1 MNPVRKRRLIF
12 VLLLLLA
19 AGAAT
24 ALALTA
30 LKDNINHY
38 YSPTEIVE
46 GQAPLDR
53 TFRLGGLVAMGSTQ
67 RDSASL
73 RVDFKVTDCFR
84 DLPVRYDGILPDLFR
99 EGQSVIATGKITDQ
113 VFVASEVL
121 AKHDENYMPAEAADA
136 LAKARAR
143 GADEQCL
150 ATADQGRKQGAKP

>member
-12 VLLLLLA
+12 VMLLVLA
-19 AGAAT
+19 AVAAT

-38 YSPTEIVE
+38 YSPTEISE

-67 RDSASL
+67 RDTQSL

-84 DLPVRYDGILPDLFR
+84 DLPVRYNGILPDLFR

-113 VFVASEVL
+113 IFVADEVL

-136 LAKARAR
+136 LAKARER

-150 ATADQGRKQGAKP
+150 ATADQGRKNGGKP